1 MPLVNT
7 NLRIKTKKP
16 TRFDFDSVADT
27 YDKWYETAEGVMYD
41 RLEKKAISKYLLR
54 NVQGRKLL
62 EIGCGTGHWSQFFG
76 EHDFEVMGVDVSER
90 MISKAL
96 ETKLQNTSFYIADG
110 HFLPFKDGV
119 FDVTAAIVTLEF
131 VRDAELVVREMVRCT
146 RKPGGQLLIGVL
158 NMLTR
163 LNRKRQQ
170 SPESLYAKARLFSPE
185 QLKQLLGPYG
195 RVHIA
200 AAVFV
205 PGQKWL
211 LPLAPLT
218 DLICRLLHR
227 PSGVFIVA
235 EVRL

>member
-1 MPLVNT
+1 MPSVNT

-16 TRFDFDSVADT
+16 TRFDFNSVADT
-27 YDKWYETAEGVMYD
+27 YDKWYETAEGAMYD
-41 RLEKKAISKYLLR
+41 RLEKKAISKCLLR

-62 EIGCGTGHWSQFFG
+62 EIGCGTGHWSQFFDENG
-76 EHDFEVMGVDVSER
+76 FEVMGVDVSER

-96 ETKLQNTSFYIADG
+96 EKKLQNTSFYIDDG

-119 FDVTAAIVTLEF
+119 FDVTAAMVTLEF

-158 NMLTR
+158 NMLAR

-170 SPESLYAKARLFSPE
+170 SPESLYAKTGLFSPK

-195 RVHIA
+195 RTHIA
-200 AAVFV
+200 AALFV

-218 DLICRLLHR
+218 DLICRLLHS
-227 PSGVFIVA
+227 PSGVFIAA